1 MIGKQVKGK
10 SFRGVLNYLHQKE
23 KAKLIGGN
31 MAGKTPRSLAAEFS
45 VSRDLNPRLKKAVY
59 HASLSLPKT
68 EQLDDDRWCDIADD
82 YVSGMGFDESQYVV
96 YRHGDR
102 DHDHIHIVASR
113 IRLTDGMTV
122 SDSWDYRRSETLI
135 RSLEA
140 QYDLSAVPSSRERD
154 DRAPTTGELRQ
165 QWRTGEASVR
175 GQLVADIEQA
185 VAGNPMLPQFMH
197 RLKDRGVNARVG
209 YTRTGKV
216 KGISYELKG
225 VAFSGSKLG
234 KAYTF
239 PGLQKY
245 RGVTYDEAMHSDILV
260 VNQRSPATGEQQME
274 QQQRTQIAA
283 PILAD
288 FLSSVGRSEFEGHH
302 YRMRGSKTDVE
313 LVRLS
318 NGEVLMHATWNAE
331 QQSWEQR
338 ELSRLSEDDLDVF
351 RQLAQRLQQVRQ
363 QQQRERVQQRQR
375 KTSELEL

>member
-68 EQLDDDRWCDIADD
+68 EHLDDDRWCNIADD

-113 IRLTDGMTV
+113 IRLTDGSTV

-140 QYDLSAVPSSRERD
+140 QYDLSPVPSSRERD
-154 DRAPTTGELRQ
+154 DRAPTTGELRK
-165 QWRTGEASVR
+165 QWRTGEAGVR
-175 GQLVADIEQA
+175 GQLVANIEQA
-185 VAGNPMLPQFMH
+185 TVGNPTLPQFLH
-197 RLKDRGVNARVG
+197 QLKDRGVHARVG

-216 KGISYELKG
+216 KGISYELAG
-225 VAFSGSKLG
+225 IAFSGSKLG

-245 RGVTYDEAMHSDILV
+245 RGVAYDEAMHSDILAA
-260 VNQRSPATGEQQME
+260 NQRAPANAEQQLE
-274 QQQRTQIAA
+274 QQRRTQIAA

-288 FLSSVGRSEFEGHH
+288 FLSSVGRLDFEGHH
-302 YRMRGSKTDVE
+302 YRMRGSKTNVE
-313 LVRLS
+313 LVRLRDS
-318 NGEVLMHATWNAE
+318 EVLMHATWNSE

-338 ELSRLSEDDLDVF
+338 ETPRLSEHDLDVL
-351 RQLAQRLQQVRQ
+351 RQLAQRVQEVRQ
-363 QQQRERVQQRQR
+363 QQQRERVRQHQR
-375 KTSELEL
+375 KAPELEL

>member
-45 VSRDLNPRLKKAVY
+45 VSRDLNPCLKKAVY

-68 EQLDDDRWCDIADD
+68 EHLDDDRWCNIADD

-102 DHDHIHIVASR
+102 DHEHIHIVASR
-113 IRLTDGMTV
+113 VRLTDGTTV

-140 QYDLSAVPSSRERD
+140 QYELSSVSSSRDRD
-154 DRAPTTGELRQ
+154 DRAPTTGELRK
-165 QWRTGEASVR
+165 QWRTGETGVR
-175 GQLVADIEQA
+175 NQLVADIEQA
-185 VAGNPMLPQFMH
+185 AAGDPTLPQFMH

-216 KGISYELKG
+216 KGISYELAG

-239 PGLQKY
+239 PGLKKY
-245 RGVTYDEAMHSDILV
+245 RGVTYHEAMHSNILAA
-260 VNQRSPATGEQQME
+260 NQRPPTTTEQRWK
-274 QQQRTQIAA
+274 QQQQYTQIAA
-283 PILAD
+283 PISAD
-288 FLSSVGRSEFEGHH
+288 FLSQRQYGLSGRWQSPLQ
-302 YRMRGSKTDVE
+302 VE
-313 LVRLS
+313 
-318 NGEVLMHATWNAE
+318 
-331 QQSWEQR
+331 
-338 ELSRLSEDDLDVF
+338 SRLL
-351 RQLAQRLQQVRQ
+351 RLMTVSNQTAHQVDH
-363 QQQRERVQQRQR
+363 EIDG
-375 KTSELEL
+375 TPMA

>member
-23 KAKLIGGN
+23 QATLIGGN
-31 MAGKTPRSLAAEFS
+31 MVGKTPRSLAAEFS
-45 VSRDLNPRLKKAVY
+45 VSRDLNPRLQKAVY

-68 EQLDDDRWCDIADD
+68 ERLDEDRWCNIADD
-82 YVSGMGFDESQYVV
+82 YVSGMGFGESQYVV

-113 IRLTDGMTV
+113 IRMTDGSTV

-135 RSLEA
+135 RSLEV
-140 QYDLSAVPSSRERD
+140 QYELSTVPSSRDRD
-154 DRAPTTGELRQ
+154 NRAPTTGELRQ
-165 QWRTGEASVR
+165 QWRTGESGVR

-185 VAGNPMLPQFMH
+185 TEGNLTFPQFLH
-197 RLKDRGVNARVG
+197 RLKNRGVNARVG

-216 KGISYELKG
+216 KGISYELAG

-245 RGVTYDEAMHSDILV
+245 RGVAYDEAMNSDILAA
-260 VNQRSPATGEQQME
+260 NQRAPATAEQQKE
-274 QQQRTQIAA
+274 QQRRTQIAA

-288 FLSSVGRSEFEGHH
+288 FLSSLGRSEFEGRH
-302 YRMRGSKTDVE
+302 YRMRGSKSNVE

-318 NGEVLMHATWNAE
+318 DSEILMEATWNAE

-338 ELSRLSEDDLDVF
+338 EPTWFSEHDLDILK
-351 RQLAQRLQQVRQ
+351 QLAQRLQAIRQ
-363 QQQRERVQQRQR
+363 QQESGLTQQRQR
-375 KTSELEL
+375 RTPELEL

>member
-23 KAKLIGGN
+23 EAKLIGGN

-45 VSRDLNPRLKKAVY
+45 VSRNLNPRLKKAVY

-68 EQLDDDRWCDIADD
+68 EHLDDDRWCNIADD
-82 YVSGMGFDESQYVV
+82 YVSGMGFEESQYVV

-113 IRLTDGMTV
+113 IRLTDGTTV

-135 RSLEA
+135 RSLEE
-140 QYDLSAVPSSRERD
+140 QYDLPTVPSSRDRE
-154 DRAPTTGELRQ
+154 DRASTTGELHK
-165 QWRTGEASVR
+165 QWRTGEVGVR
-175 GQLVADIEQA
+175 GQLVTNIEQA
-185 VAGNPMLPQFMH
+185 AAGEPRLSQFMH

-216 KGISYELKG
+216 KGISYELAG

-245 RGVTYDEAMHSDILV
+245 RGVTYDDAMHSEILAA
-260 VNQRSPATGEQQME
+260 NQRSPATGEQQLE

-288 FLSSVGRSEFEGHH
+288 FLSQLGQSAFEDHR
-302 YRMRGSKTDVE
+302 YRMRGSNTGVE

-318 NGEVLMHATWNAE
+318 NGEVLMHAIWNAE

-338 ELSRLSEDDLDVF
+338 ETSRLSEHDLDIF
-351 RQLAQRLQQVRQ
+351 KQLAQRLQQVRQ
-363 QQQRERVQQRQR
+363 QQQREQVRQQRQ
-375 KTSELEL
+375 KVTELEL